1 MKVSVIIP
9 NYNYGHL
16 IHEAIESALN
26 QTVKPHEIIV
36 VDDCSI
42 KYNME
47 FENAV
52 NTLPVKVIR
61 HKINKGGGASRNT
74 GIKYSSGDY
83 ILLLDADDYL
93 HPTYIEKSIGKGDIV
108 SGWIEYAGTKTGIR
122 KFKETPVYTDF
133 LERNQIVNTTI
144 FKRSV
149 WVDVKGFD
157 EKLTGL
163 EDWMFWL
170 SATKKGYK
178 VHVIQEVMSYYRR
191 HSHESRNHGSARNYK
206 ELSKYIFEN
215 H

>member
-9 NYNYGHL
+9 NYNYGYL

-36 VDDCSI
+36 VDDCSTQ
-42 KYNME
+42 YNME

-61 HKINKGGGASRNT
+61 HKTNKGGGASRNT

-93 HPTYIEKSIGKGDIV
+93 HPTYIEKAIGKGDIV
-108 SGWIEYAGTKTGIR
+108 SGWIEYVGTRTGVR
-122 KFKETPVYTDF
+122 KFNESPTYADF
-133 LERNQIVNTTI
+133 KIKNQIVNTTI
-144 FKRSV
+144 FKREIWE
-149 WVDVKGFD
+149 WVHGFD

-163 EDWMFWL
+163 EDWHFWL
-170 SATKKGYK
+170 KATKIGYK

-206 ELSKYIFEN
+206 ELSQYIFNN

>member
-16 IHEAIESALN
+16 VNQAILSALC
-26 QTVKPHEIIV
+26 QTVKPYEIIV

-149 WVDVKGFD
+149 WVDVKVVNCFQICIFIQHSQDVASGCF
-157 EKLTGL
+157 LTW
-163 EDWMFWL
+163 EITSISSTPF
-170 SATKKGYK
+170 SSSK
-178 VHVIQEVMSYYRR
+178 VPI
-191 HSHESRNHGSARNYK
+191 
-206 ELSKYIFEN
+206 
-215 H
+215 